1 MIDEAEIRYL
11 GDVQRLALKPG
22 DIVVVK
28 LPGRNGVETCQRV
41 HDHMIR
47 HLGGEHKVIVLS
59 DGVEIEVLAPEPA

>member
-28 LPGRNGVETCQRV
+28 LQGRVDAHTIARIR
-41 HDHMIR
+41 DHMSKE
-47 HLGGEHKVIVLS
+47 LGGEHKVIVLAE
-59 DGVEIEVLAPEPA
+59 GVEIGILSPEPA